1 MVVRESRNPPHDRA
15 VVIRL
20 THKFADMLDGVD
32 LRTRRVGDT
41 FALGARD
48 ALLLI
53 AEGWAE
59 AVAERRVERPPSVR
73 AAAADPRRQ
82 RRGPRR

>member
-1 MVVRESRNPPHDRA
+1 MVVRERRNPPHERA

-20 THKFADMLDGVD
+20 THKYADMLDGVD
-32 LRTRRVGDT
+32 LRKRRVGDT
-41 FALGARD
+41 FALRARD

-59 AVAERRVERPPSVR
+59 AVAERRAECPPSAR
-73 AAAADPRRQ
+73 SAAADPGRQ
-82 RRGPRR
+82 RRRSRR